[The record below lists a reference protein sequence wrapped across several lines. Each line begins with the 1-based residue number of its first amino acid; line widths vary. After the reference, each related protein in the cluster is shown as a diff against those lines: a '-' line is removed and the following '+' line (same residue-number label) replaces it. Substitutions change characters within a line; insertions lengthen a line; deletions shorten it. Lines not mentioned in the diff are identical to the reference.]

1 MILTSI
7 LRDMFK
13 RKQSVT
19 AGTDTVTRA
28 LPKHSSP
35 DPDRL
40 SNFFAPG
47 FWMTSDPAAVL
58 ASAKAVTEVVFAG
71 HHFADNFL
79 TWGRDM
85 SMLED
90 LPFVKS

>member
-1 MILTSI
+1 MILTSV

-13 RKQSVT
+13 RKQWVK
-19 AGTDTVTRA
+19 AGMDTVTRA

-35 DPDRL
+35 DPGSL
-40 SNFFAPG
+40 SNFFAPV

-71 HHFADNFL
+71 HHFADNL
-79 TWGRDM
+79 SDMGQKHVHAGR
-85 SMLED
+85 SA
-90 LPFVKS
+90 VC